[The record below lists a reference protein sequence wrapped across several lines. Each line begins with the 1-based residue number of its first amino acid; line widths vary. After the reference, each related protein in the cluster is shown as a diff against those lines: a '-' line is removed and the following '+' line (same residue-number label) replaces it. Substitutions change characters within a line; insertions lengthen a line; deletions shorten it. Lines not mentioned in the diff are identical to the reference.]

1 MCFNLEAAG
10 MIASHSAGEL
20 SCDRGLV
27 QAPDFALKQ
36 NAAFLFDLS
45 LIHISEPT
53 RQSDE
58 SRMPSSG

>member
-36 NAAFLFDLS
+36 NAAFLFDLPPVYFEAHPWMHS
-45 LIHISEPT
+45 TQHF
-53 RQSDE
+53 
-58 SRMPSSG
+58 